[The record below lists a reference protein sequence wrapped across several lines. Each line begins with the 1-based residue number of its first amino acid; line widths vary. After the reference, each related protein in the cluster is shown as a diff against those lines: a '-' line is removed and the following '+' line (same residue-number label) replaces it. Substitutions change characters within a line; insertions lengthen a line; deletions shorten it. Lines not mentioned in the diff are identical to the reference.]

1 MHQSPLIA
9 AMLAVALA
17 LTACNADR
25 APADKS
31 AAASSSSASAIDN
44 VIDRAMDL
52 AGDEMRKRNISI
64 SGHNGTNRAARAE
77 ITPQGDL
84 LIEGK
89 AVPID
94 AAQRAMLLDYRA
106 QVEAIAAQGMA
117 IGKEGAALGM
127 HAAAEALKG
136 AFAGQSDAEIQ
147 QHVEAQAAG
156 IKQSALALCERM
168 PALLAAQQKLA
179 AALPAFAPYATMT
192 GHDIESCRNGA
203 RKDDSGAHS

>member
-9 AMLAVALA
+9 AMLAAALL

-31 AAASSSSASAIDN
+31 AAASPSSASAIDN
-44 VIDRAMDL
+44 VIDRAMDH

-64 SGHNGTNRAARAE
+64 SGRKGAGDVARAQ

-89 AVPID
+89 AVPIN
-94 AAQRAMLLDYRA
+94 AAQRAMLLDYRT
-106 QVEAIAAQGMA
+106 QVEAIATQGMA

-127 HAAAEALKG
+127 QAAAEALKG
-136 AFAGQSDAEIQ
+136 AFSGQSQAEIEQ
-147 QHVEAQAAG
+147 RVEAQTSG
-156 IKQSALALCERM
+156 IKRSALALCERM

-192 GHDIESCRNGA
+192 EHDIESCREGA
-203 RKDDSGAHS
+203 RGDSHS